1 MERSTF
7 APALVGKMDA
17 AAEPRRL
24 LANVIDRLQD
34 LHAHVR
40 VSDVDIVLV
49 VIAALMAVL
58 TNTTVILFHL
68 VFILLTFDAF
78 FSRFRA
84 FAIRTSLWVS
94 VTTVEVLASVLAG
107 RIPWDELTEIPL
119 LSAILVGVFILAR
132 RQADAQRRLA
142 SLLAVK
148 HEEARRLQELAHL
161 RADFTAMIA
170 HELGTPL
177 AAIRA
182 LARLLASGDLDPRAE
197 AQTLAHIQ
205 GEVDLLNTLVAD
217 VGAAAAVERQDFSL
231 DAQPVLAASL
241 FADGAAFAQTL
252 PGAPPLT
259 VSGNT
264 DCLVHADAERIGQ
277 VLRNLLS
284 NAAKYAPEGAPIEL
298 RAESRGGRL
307 RVEVAD
313 RGPGVA
319 REDADIIFEKFARGR
334 ARRER
339 PVAGAGLGLYL
350 SRRIVQAHGAG
361 DLVVAP
367 NPGGGAVFAF
377 ELKRVR

>member
-182 LARLLASGDLDPRAE
+182 LARMLASGDLDPRAE

-205 GEVDLLNTLVAD
+205 GEVDLLNALVAD
-217 VGAAAAVERQDFSL
+217 VAAAAAV
-231 DAQPVLAASL
+231 
-241 FADGAAFAQTL
+241 
-252 PGAPPLT
+252 
-259 VSGNT
+259 
-264 DCLVHADAERIGQ
+264 CLVHADAERIGQ